1 MTHHF
6 IRTVFVCIFSAL
18 CAMGTESQS
27 PAPGAQSS
35 PPQAA
40 PAQQPGQPQQRRTVF
55 ESATVLRATTRLV
68 VLDVVATNHKGE
80 VITDLKAADFTLLE
94 DGKPQEIAAF
104 SFQHPAPAGTAPLEL
119 KAMQLPANVFT
130 NVPHYN
136 VNTALSVI
144 LLDALN
150 TTTLNQAQAREAMI
164 KYLAKIPAGQ
174 PVAVYTLGSKLQ
186 MVQDFTTD
194 PSALKSVISNMKIQR
209 SPVQDNPTG
218 NQEQILP
225 SGVFE
230 QMTPQ
235 MQQQV
240 MQFEQER
247 VSFQTDIRVQMTLS
261 AMGALA
267 RTLSGYPGRKN
278 LIWISET
285 FPVNINPNTTLSG
298 DIFTSARNYA
308 PQIAQTAEALIDA
321 QVAVYPVDARG
332 LATPGVYQASTM
344 GQDKFGRPM
353 GRNPGMMSQGLSSE
367 SAELQAS
374 HNTMQEVAE
383 RTGGKAFYNSNDLE
397 GAIGKSIEDG
407 STYYTLA
414 YYPGNKEW
422 NGKFRKISVKV
433 SRSGVKLRSRLGY
446 YAVDPKTAG
455 TLDAKQQGIALGDAL
470 SPGMPISTGLR
481 FEVGVIAPSEKTQY
495 KVVVNFIVDPHGVSF
510 ELKPDGTEYARVDF
524 VIQVYTSAG
533 KAGQTETAA
542 VEYALPADAF
552 KKVMQSGVRC
562 QKVFDLAPGEYFLR
576 LGVRDTQSGLIGTAN
591 GKVTVAQGAA
601 VTPAGNAEEKKQ

>member
-1 MTHHF
+1 MGMTHQ
-6 IRTVFVCIFSAL
+6 INKAIIFFLLSGF
-18 CAMGTESQS
+18 CAITTDSQS
-27 PAPGAQSS
+27 PAPAPQAS
-35 PPQAA
+35 PQQAAA
-40 PAQQPGQPQQRRTVF
+40 PAQQQPAQPQQKRTVF

-68 VLDVVATNHKGE
+68 VLDVVATNNKGE
-80 VITDLKAADFTLLE
+80 AITDLKKEDFTVME
-94 DGKPQEIAAF
+94 DGKPQEVAVF
-104 SFQHPAPAGTAPLEL
+104 SFQHPAPAGTAPLEPI
-119 KAMQLPANVFT
+119 AMQLPANVFT
-130 NVPHYN
+130 NVPRFN
-136 VNTALSVI
+136 VNNALSVI

-150 TTTLNQAQAREAMI
+150 ATTLNQAQAREAML
-164 KYLAKIPAGQ
+164 KYLARIPAGQ

-194 PSALKSVISNMKIQR
+194 PSELKKVISNLKIQR
-209 SPVQDNPTG
+209 SPVQDSPTG
-218 NQEQILP
+218 NQEQVLP

-247 VSFQTDIRVQMTLS
+247 VSFQTDIRVQLTLS

-267 RTLSGYPGRKN
+267 RTLAGYPGRKN

-285 FPVNINPNTTLSG
+285 FPLNINPNTTLSG
-298 DIFTSARNYA
+298 DIFASARNYA
-308 PQIAQTAEALIDA
+308 PQIAQAAQSLIDA

-332 LATPGVYQASTM
+332 LATPAVYQASTM

-353 GRNPGMMSQGLSSE
+353 GRNPGMMSQGLSDE
-367 SAELQAS
+367 SSELQAS
-374 HNTMQEVAE
+374 HSTMQEVAE

-407 STYYTLA
+407 STYYTVA
-414 YYPGNKEW
+414 YYPANKEW

-433 SRSGVKLRSRLGY
+433 NRSGVKLRNRLGY
-446 YAVDPKTAG
+446 YGVDPKTAG

-470 SPGMPISTGLR
+470 NPGMPISTGLR
-481 FEVGVIAPSEKTQY
+481 FEARVLPPSEKSQN
-495 KVVVNFIVDPHGVSF
+495 KVVVDFIVDPHGISF
-510 ELKPDGTEYARVDF
+510 ELKPDGAEYARVEF
-524 VIQVYTSAG
+524 VVQAYTRAG
-533 KAGQTETAA
+533 KALQPETAA

-552 KKVMQSGVRC
+552 KKVMQIGVRT

-576 LGVRDTQSGLIGTAN
+576 LAVRDTQ
-591 GKVTVAQGAA
+591 
-601 VTPAGNAEEKKQ
+601 